1 MAAKWQGD
9 EANAHVD
16 QEFLDAVNA
25 ERKKEQLDRAT
36 YELFEIIIDR
46 LEKEWFD
53 LVSALSR
60 YHPRP
65 SADTPPRPRTS
76 PSRTW
81 PCPLKTLRVPFA
93 TTLKERIR
101 MP

>member
-53 LVSALSR
+53 LVRTQSFNPYRCSFIPDQE
-60 YHPRP
+60 HPETRP
-65 SADTPPRPRTS
+65 CDAFRRFH
-76 PSRTW
+76 
-81 PCPLKTLRVPFA
+81 LRH
-93 TTLKERIR
+93 
-101 MP
+101 M